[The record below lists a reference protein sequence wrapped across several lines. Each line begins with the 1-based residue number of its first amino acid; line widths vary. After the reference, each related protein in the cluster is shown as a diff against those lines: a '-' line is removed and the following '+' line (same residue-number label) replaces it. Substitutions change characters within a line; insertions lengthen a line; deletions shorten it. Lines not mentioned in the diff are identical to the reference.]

1 MRVYADN
8 AATTYMSK
16 TAMDTMIEC
25 LKNYNG
31 NPNSLHTDG
40 QLTQEKLDESRI
52 KVAKALNAARPD
64 EIYFTSGGSEADNQ
78 ALLSAARVLLSLIHI

>member
-1 MRVYADN
+1 MKVYADN
-8 AATTYMSK
+8 AATTYLNDVALN
-16 TAMDTMIEC
+16 TLLDC

-40 QLTQEKLDESRI
+40 QVAQEKLDESRA
-52 KVAKALNAARPD
+52 KVAEAINAAKPN

-78 ALLSAARVLLSLIHI
+78 EIGRAHV

>member
-8 AATTYMSK
+8 AATTYLSDVALN
-16 TAMDTMIEC
+16 TLLDC

-40 QLTQEKLDESRI
+40 QIAKEKLDESRE
-52 KVAKALNAARPD
+52 N
-64 EIYFTSGGSEADNQ
+64 FCS
-78 ALLSAARVLLSLIHI
+78 

>member
-8 AATTYMSK
+8 AATTYLSDVALN
-16 TAMDTMIEC
+16 TLLDC

-40 QLTQEKLDESRI
+40 QIAKEKLDESRE
-52 KVAKALNAARPD
+52 KVAKALNAAKPN
-64 EIYFTSGGSEADNQ
+64 EIYFTSGGSEADTR
-78 ALLSAARVLLSLIHI
+78 L

>member
-16 TAMDTMIEC
+16 TAMDAMIEA
-25 LKNYNG
+25 LQKFNG

-40 QLTQEKLDESRI
+40 QVTQEKLDECRA
-52 KVAKALNAARPD
+52 KVAKAINAAR
-64 EIYFTSGGSEADNQ
+64 
-78 ALLSAARVLLSLIHI
+78 ARLDKILAK